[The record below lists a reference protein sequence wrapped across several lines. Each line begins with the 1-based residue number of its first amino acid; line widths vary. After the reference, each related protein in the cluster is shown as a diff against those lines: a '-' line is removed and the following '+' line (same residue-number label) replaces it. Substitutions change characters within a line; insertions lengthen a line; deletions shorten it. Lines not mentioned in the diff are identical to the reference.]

1 MARARRRARP
11 GVGPRQCSGA
21 PRSRGRGRTKMPR
34 VVGLGALAVA
44 ALLLVGLLGWEVAA
58 PATAQIQGAPTV
70 PVFQAQ
76 VGPPPP
82 VAAAPATTIAL
93 APHTAPVL
101 DLGRLGLPRAAG
113 AAPPLPATGVI
124 GKGNAYMS
132 ISPDRIP
139 ASTACAAG
147 VVASGF

>member
-34 VVGLGALAVA
+34 MVGLGALAVA
-44 ALLLVGLLGWEVAA
+44 ALLLIGLWGWEVAA
-58 PATAQIQGAPTV
+58 PATAQVQGGPTV
-70 PVFQAQ
+70 PVLQAP

-82 VAAAPATTIAL
+82 GAAAPATTITVT
-93 APHTAPVL
+93 PHTAPVL

-113 AAPPLPATGVI
+113 APPPLPATGVI
-124 GKGNAYMS
+124 GTGNA
-132 ISPDRIP
+132 
-139 ASTACAAG
+139 
-147 VVASGF
+147 

>member
-1 MARARRRARP
+1 MARAPRRARQ
-11 GVGPRQCSGA
+11 GVGPRQWSWA
-21 PRSRGRGRTKMPR
+21 PRGRGRTKMPR
-34 VVGLGALAVA
+34 IVGLGALVVA

-70 PVFQAQ
+70 PVFQPQ

-93 APHTAPVL
+93 TPHTAPVV

-113 AAPPLPATGVI
+113 AAPPPLPATGVI
-124 GKGNAYMS
+124 G
-132 ISPDRIP
+132 
-139 ASTACAAG
+139 T
-147 VVASGF
+147 